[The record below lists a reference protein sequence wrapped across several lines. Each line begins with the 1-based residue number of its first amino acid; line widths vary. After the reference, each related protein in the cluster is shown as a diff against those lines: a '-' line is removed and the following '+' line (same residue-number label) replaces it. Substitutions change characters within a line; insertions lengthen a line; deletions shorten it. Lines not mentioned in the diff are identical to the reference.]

1 MTGTDR
7 SVRVGSWLA
16 APGWLAALA
25 LGLWIVIP
33 VLRSDP
39 LWFAWVT
46 TLGVIAAALAF
57 VFARRRRIQATPA
70 QAVDRR
76 ALARMPP
83 PRHRR
88 LAARVSGR
96 AGPNWYKGRSHS
108 GERPQFD

>member
-7 SVRVGSWLA
+7 SLRIESWLGA
-16 APGWLAALA
+16 IGWLAALA

-33 VLRSDP
+33 VMRSDP
-39 LWFAWVT
+39 LWFAWVI

-57 VFARRRRIQATPA
+57 VFARRRRIQASPPR
-70 QAVDRR
+70 AVDRR

-83 PRHRR
+83 PRRRR
-88 LAARVSGR
+88 LASRASGR